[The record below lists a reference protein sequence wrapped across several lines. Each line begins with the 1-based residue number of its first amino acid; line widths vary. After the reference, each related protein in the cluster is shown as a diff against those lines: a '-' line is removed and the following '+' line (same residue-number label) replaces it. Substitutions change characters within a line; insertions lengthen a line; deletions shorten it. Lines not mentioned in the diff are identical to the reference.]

1 MSYHASYRSETH
13 CMHVC
18 ACVRARA
25 REILTWFR
33 LRGAVMGRS
42 SRDNGFAGSNGI
54 WLARKIDSIVARDPG
69 ETFYGSAFIAEFI
82 PPGYWISRPRVSGL
96 KPACA
101 NTENT
106 WRRGEAH
113 NGLAAHVSPRGF
125 FFFSH
130 PTQSIGLF
138 NRLRSCLPVF
148 RRSPFHGDKS
158 KGIYLS
164 RRNDD
169 RLFYYIP
176 FSVIHFFYS
185 LNGIVGKECKL
196 YQHIILEN

>member
-1 MSYHASYRSETH
+1 MSA
-13 CMHVC
+13 C

-54 WLARKIDSIVARDPG
+54 WLARKIDSIVARDPR

-82 PPGYWISRPRVSGL
+82 PAGYWISRPRVSGL

-106 WRRGEAH
+106 WKEGEVGGGAQRP
-113 NGLAAHVSPRGF
+113 GSPRVATWTF
-125 FFFSH
+125 FLFFRH
-130 PTQSIGLF
+130 PPQSIGFF
-138 NRLRSCLPVF
+138 NRSCSSSNPQIQRVGYIF
-148 RRSPFHGDKS
+148 QEETA
-158 KGIYLS
+158 I
-164 RRNDD
+164 
-169 RLFYYIP
+169 LFYVFYYLL
-176 FSVIHFFYS
+176 FLIHEWDCINY
-185 LNGIVGKECKL
+185 V
-196 YQHIILEN
+196 

>member
-106 WRRGEAH
+106 SRRGEAH

-125 FFFSH
+125 FFFL
-130 PTQSIGLF
+130 TQP
-138 NRLRSCLPVF
+138 NRSNFLTGCALACPCFVA
-148 RRSPFHGDKS
+148 H
-158 KGIYLS
+158 LS
-164 RRNDD
+164 TETNPKD
-169 RLFYYIP
+169 IP
-176 FSVIHFFYS
+176 FEEKRRPVVLLYS
-185 LNGIVGKECKL
+185 
-196 YQHIILEN
+196 ILSDTLLLFTEWNCR